1 MRVLW
6 RVVEGK
12 VPATTVYNAYRA
24 AYSPIRHRLYG
35 EGPGRVRR
43 PGALF
48 TATLLQTPGVREA
61 LKGRVA

>member
-12 VPATTVYNAYRA
+12 VPATAVYNAYRA

-35 EGPGRVRR
+35 EGPGYVRK

-48 TATLLQTPGVREA
+48 TAALLETPGVREA
-61 LKGRVA
+61 LKARVA